1 MVDQNDGSS
10 AEPRPP
16 TLADLLHLC
25 GELNRAGARYIVV
38 GGMAVIQHGFTRATE
53 DIDLLVDPSPEN
65 FEKIRAALMTLPDQ
79 AIREVKTGELDEY
92 MVIRVGDEIVVDL
105 MKAACGIEYAEAS
118 KDITTLVLQS
128 VTIPFASPKLLWRM
142 KQTHRDKDRLDRL
155 FLAELLKNE
164 GR

>member
-1 MVDQNDGSS
+1 MVDQNDGSPP
-10 AEPRPP
+10 EPRPP

-53 DIDLLVDPSPEN
+53 DVDLLVDASPEN
-65 FEKIRAALMTLPDQ
+65 FEKIRTAMMTLPDQ
-79 AIREVKTGELDEY
+79 AIREVRTGELDQY
-92 MVIRVGDEIVVDL
+92 MVIRVGDEFVVDL

-118 KDITTLVLQS
+118 RQVTTLTIQG
-128 VTIPFASPKLLWRM
+128 VTIPFASPQLLWRM
-142 KQTHRDKDRLDRL
+142 KQTHRDKDNLDRL

-164 GR
+164 NR

>member
-10 AEPRPP
+10 PEPRPP
-16 TLADLLHLC
+16 TLNDLLHLC

-38 GGMAVIQHGFTRATE
+38 GGMAMIQHGFTRATE

-79 AIREVKTGELDEY
+79 AIREVKTGELDQY

-118 KDITTLVLQS
+118 QDITTLVIQS
-128 VTIPFASPKLLWRM
+128 VTIPFASPQLLWRM
-142 KQTHRDKDRLDRL
+142 KQTHRDKDSLDRL

-164 GR
+164 NR